1 MVWNT
6 DSNGDF
12 TSSATGVLPATSTST
27 LAGLEAAFGN
37 EDFVAGLTPATP
49 TPITING
56 TNNGQLAELE
66 VVVGVSQTGDA
77 YELGSGGPLLEEG
90 GVAIT
95 AGKLGGWQPIGAE
108 QTPTGYEVVW
118 SLFNNGVSQDTYTVW
133 NTDSNGNYT
142 SSAVGLVSGQNFNL
156 EDLNVA
162 FGENLNGAHSLST
175 LLATANA
182 SQANADAQ
190 TGNTTINLGNNGA
203 FAKNTDGLGGTNLS
217 FSGTPFALTLGTFA
231 DIIEYTLTPGSGI
244 ETVANFSANDE
255 LNINLRG
262 APNSDL
268 LMVNNGASSVSIF
281 SSADPTHGV
290 VLLGEQSGNLKTVFT
305 GGPAGQGHA
314 LITLA

>member
-6 DSNGDF
+6 DSNGDY
-12 TSSATGVLPATSTST
+12 TSNATGVLAATSTST

-66 VVVGVSQTGDA
+66 VGGVSQTGDV

-90 GVAIT
+90 GVVIT
-95 AGKLGGWQPIGAE
+95 AGNLGGWQPIGAE

-133 NTDSNGNYT
+133 NTDSGGNYT

-162 FGENLNGAHSLST
+162 FGENLNGASSLST
-175 LLATANA
+175 LLATTTA

-203 FAKNTDGLGGTNLS
+203 FASN
-217 FSGTPFALTLGTFA
+217 
-231 DIIEYTLTPGSGI
+231 
-244 ETVANFSANDE
+244 
-255 LNINLRG
+255 
-262 APNSDL
+262 
-268 LMVNNGASSVSIF
+268 
-281 SSADPTHGV
+281 
-290 VLLGEQSGNLKTVFT
+290 T
-305 GGPAGQGHA
+305 GGLNGN
-314 LITLA
+314 